1 MPDQV
6 GDRNKGATIIEL
18 DQKEYGDYGLP
29 GVKELPDSAFAEP
42 PKILPKARSSDLAY
56 AQIVKAVLGEKNNFR
71 SICTPL
77 EPVVVSKK
85 GLRYISE
92 KIPDARERY
101 ANFILPTLT
110 DPNEIWLTRYD
121 DGSFRRRFIKLFRG
135 KKNMLIIARENI
147 NGSLFW
153 NAIPVQENYVDNQR
167 TGTLLY
173 ENN

>member
-1 MPDQV
+1 M
-6 GDRNKGATIIEL
+6 
-18 DQKEYGDYGLP
+18 
-29 GVKELPDSAFAEP
+29 
-42 PKILPKARSSDLAY
+42 PKAGSSDLAY
-56 AQIVKAVLGEKNNFR
+56 AQIAKVVLGEKNDFR
-71 SICTPL
+71 NIRTPL

-85 GLRYISE
+85 GLKYISG
-92 KIPDARERY
+92 KRLATRERY

-110 DPNEIWLTRYD
+110 APNEIWLTRYD
-121 DGSFRRRFIKLFRG
+121 DGSFRHRFIKLFRG